1 MKFMVKMLHWHI
13 IAAEFVVMSDHS
25 GLVLLCALFY
35 RYLVLIIRLL
45 PRYNTRHVA
54 LKIAY
59 LGQDYHGFAVQEDTD
74 KTIENVLFDALT
86 KTRLIEKR

>member
-1 MKFMVKMLHWHI
+1 MNAVLCEEI
-13 IAAEFVVMSDHS
+13 DRV
-25 GLVLLCALFY
+25 GLARSIVCVYF
-35 RYLVLIIRLL
+35 
-45 PRYNTRHVA
+45 RYNTRHVA

-74 KTIENVLFDALT
+74 KTIEHVLFDALI